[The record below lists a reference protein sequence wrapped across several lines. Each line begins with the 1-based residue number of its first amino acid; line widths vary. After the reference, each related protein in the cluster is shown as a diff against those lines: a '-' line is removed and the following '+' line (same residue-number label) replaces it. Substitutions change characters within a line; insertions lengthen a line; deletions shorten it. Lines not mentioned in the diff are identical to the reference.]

1 MIELWVWG
9 TAKRSGRFV
18 SLSGQRVSTGV
29 WAPGAAAGKVA
40 PFSAAVLYPEVK
52 VAHPEVKGPTWK

>member
-18 SLSGQRVSTGV
+18 SLSGQQVSTGV
-29 WAPGAAAGKVA
+29 WAPGAAAGKVVS
-40 PFSAAVLYPEVK
+40 FSAAVLYPEVK